1 MKEINVTENNDVV
14 ANVRFIIDVEH
25 CFPSA
30 HLCAVQLEGSKGC
43 QILFDPH
50 FSDTGKMA
58 VECQSICTWLVWA
71 LPFLL
76 HQKVKNLRAECWSG
90 ELSTRI
96 HTQLAGGNVCWE
108 HKDIG
113 ARPPP
118 LALDGG
124 VFVWLSESISQQ
136 HTSDVTSADVDTL
149 AALSVLLCALGN
161 NKKKNTVLPIFF
173 RPEESPSNLPW
184 NEAVKSNW
192 FRFQFGHRVQRC
204 TCPTLSGSTDLWSR
218 LLSSKVVDVECDL
231 DWEAVVSSNHHKL
244 IKPQGVENIFFI

>member
-108 HKDIG
+108 HKDNG
-113 ARPPP
+113 APPP
-118 LALDGG
+118 RAGWRRVCLALR
-124 VFVWLSESISQQ
+124 V
-136 HTSDVTSADVDTL
+136 HL
-149 AALSVLLCALGN
+149 AATHKWC
-161 NKKKNTVLPIFF
+161 
-173 RPEESPSNLPW
+173 
-184 NEAVKSNW
+184 NERRCW
-192 FRFQFGHRVQRC
+192 YFGC
-204 TCPTLSGSTDLWSR
+204 
-218 LLSSKVVDVECDL
+218 
-231 DWEAVVSSNHHKL
+231 VVSFAL
-244 IKPQGVENIFFI
+244 CIG